1 MKTAATIEA
10 QEERKKAEK
19 GANSS
24 RSSTTCS
31 GPGSE
36 KPRRGRIE
44 NLKPW
49 KPGQTGNPAGKN
61 GWQERR
67 DLAAEIARAIF
78 ENDGPA
84 IYAAFAKVLRKGSPY
99 GFQVLADRA
108 FGKLK
113 EVHQIEHSPYKDMSD
128 EDIEKRIEELKR
140 KLGWPGSEPQLSP
153 PADETKPN

>member
-1 MKTAATIEA
+1 M
-10 QEERKKAEK
+10 
-19 GANSS
+19 
-24 RSSTTCS
+24 
-31 GPGSE
+31 
-36 KPRRGRIE
+36 
-44 NLKPW
+44 KPW

-140 KLGWPGSEPQLSP
+140 KLGWPGCEP
-153 PADETKPN
+153 PADSDSETKPN